1 MVTLSAMQRPISA
14 AASARSL
21 CGALVAAACCALCQ
35 PHVASAEPASHFGLG
50 ALPAGATVTD
60 DHLLRV
66 DLAAAKALARRRSP
80 ILRGARAGI
89 DGVKAR
95 LSEARSAWFPTI
107 EASGFATVIPARIA
121 STDGSSYLE
130 DYDWTDLRPLA
141 TGQISLVQTLFTFGK
156 LDALAAMARQG
167 IQVAE
172 ATSRVVEAELD
183 FQIERAYFG
192 LVMASGV
199 DELARKGR
207 EQLTK
212 ERSRLEALR
221 DDGDE
226 TFDAAELIK
235 LRVVEV
241 EFEEKLRAALRA
253 RDLAQ
258 DALRVALDL
267 DLPWRIAAADE
278 ELPEPAFAPLP
289 VAAYETLAVANQ
301 PRELARRRGLLVRME
316 QVRLE
321 RNRLLPDLVLTA
333 RFAYTYAPG
342 TAQAD
347 DSLADNPN
355 NPTQSGAGLAL
366 RWRIDLFR
374 QLERIEQTEYDMRRE
389 QAEIQV
395 EQQKMRADVRNAV
408 REMLDLGE
416 LSALH
421 DAAQRAV
428 RAQMT
433 SAIDLADKG
442 LGTRAAATTAFE
454 SYLRRRLAHAENL
467 YRYQVAVGALSRAIG
482 VDVRTMPAPIKAE
495 AAPDVVARPER
506 P

>member
-1 MVTLSAMQRPISA
+1 MR
-14 AASARSL
+14 
-21 CGALVAAACCALCQ
+21 AAACWALWL
-35 PHVASAEPASHFGLG
+35 PNAAKAEPPANQGLG
-50 ALPAGATVTD
+50 VLPAGATVTD
-60 DHLLRV
+60 DHVLRV
-66 DLAAAKALARRRSP
+66 DLAAAKALVRRRSP
-80 ILRGARAGI
+80 ILRGARAGV
-89 DGVKAR
+89 DNVKAR
-95 LSEARSAWFPTI
+95 LSEAKSAWFPTI
-107 EASGFATVIPARIA
+107 EASGFATVIPTRIEG
-121 STDGSSYLE
+121 TDGSSYLQ
-130 DYDWTDLRPLA
+130 DYDWMDLRPLA

-156 LDALAAMARQG
+156 LDALTAMARQG

-172 ATSRVVEAELD
+172 ATRRVVESELD
-183 FQIERAYFG
+183 YQVERAYYG
-192 LVMASGV
+192 LVMASGI

-207 EQLTK
+207 EQLHK
-212 ERSRLEALR
+212 ERARLEALR

-226 TFDAAELIK
+226 SFDAADLIK
-235 LRVVEV
+235 LRVSQV

-258 DALRVALDL
+258 DALRFALDL
-267 DLPWRIAAADE
+267 DLPWRITTADE
-278 ELPEPAFAPLP
+278 ELPEPGFAPLP

-301 PRELARRRGLLVRME
+301 PRELARRRGLLLRLE

-342 TAQAD
+342 TAQTD

-374 QLERIEQTEYDMRRE
+374 QLERIEQTEFDMRRE
-389 QAEIQV
+389 RAEMQV
-395 EQQKMRADVRNAV
+395 ERQKMRADVRNAV

-416 LSALH
+416 LSVLH
-421 DAAQRAV
+421 DAAQRSV

-442 LGTRAAATTAFE
+442 LGTRAAATTAVE
-454 SYLRRRLAHAENL
+454 SYLRRRLAHTENL
-467 YRYQVAVGALSRAIG
+467 YRYHVAVAALSRAIG
-482 VDVRTMPAPIKAE
+482 VDVRDMPAPKQPE
-495 AAPDVVARPER
+495 AAPAAGLAPGRP
-506 P
+506 